1 MLEQKTD
8 QDYKSPLRKLVK
20 FFEQSRDQ
28 WKEKYFT
35 KKTQVKQLQNRV
47 RDLEKTKQ
55 EWKQKAQTLKAQVS
69 LQELKAKTL
78 QKEFLE
84 RKKKGLDTLQKIK
97 KIKDFEIIPFHHRYS
112 VGHMMLFL
120 SFVLS
125 AASSLRGGVL
135 CLEVVKK
142 FLGISLNVPSWH
154 SARLWLLR
162 RRFTNSPVQK
172 SKELIGF
179 G

>member
-1 MLEQKTD
+1 VTNGRP
-8 QDYKSPLRKLVK
+8 S
-20 FFEQSRDQ
+20 
-28 WKEKYFT
+28 T

-47 RDLEKTKQ
+47 RYLEKTKQ

-69 LQELKAKTL
+69 LQELEAKTL

-84 RKKKGLDTLQKIK
+84 IKKKVLETPQEIK

-162 RRFTNSPVQK
+162 LGYYKLTRPKEQGADWVWIVDHTIQRKKLCYSWNTALSFTSPW
-172 SKELIGF
+172 
-179 G
+179 